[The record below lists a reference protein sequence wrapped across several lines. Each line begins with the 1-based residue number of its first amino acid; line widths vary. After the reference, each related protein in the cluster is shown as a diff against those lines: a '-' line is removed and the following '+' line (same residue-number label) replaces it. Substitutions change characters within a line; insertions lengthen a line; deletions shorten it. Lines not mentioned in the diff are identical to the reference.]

1 MQKYINFEIRNDL
14 NISIKKEKTYWNE
27 EDELNSNLE
36 EIDSS
41 ESKCIENIVNFAF
54 PTNMETKELNDNS
67 SENNDNN
74 YNIYNLN
81 SRKQGDSD
89 QLFDQTNLAV
99 ALKKK
104 RIRKEYFKIIKA
116 KKYRYIK
123 QKGRPHISQSNKIK
137 HDKFFDDNIIIK
149 IKTYF
154 FNKFLPDIV
163 NKNVKNKKYF
173 IKKVT
178 NNFIRKIEAQ
188 TNLKLLDTAYANFLK
203 KENIS
208 KKYSKYLPEE
218 NKNIVNK
225 ILKENEQIEV
235 IRILNLKIGE
245 LFEIFRRKLFEN
257 EENITY
263 DLKEKIKGLDLL
275 DNNNKYKDFNFY
287 INDLK
292 EKEEM
297 SKEKFIEYQNK
308 LKQKCIDY
316 KEWFKKRAK
325 K

>member
-1 MQKYINFEIRNDL
+1 
-14 NISIKKEKTYWNE
+14 
-27 EDELNSNLE
+27 
-36 EIDSS
+36 
-41 ESKCIENIVNFAF
+41 
-54 PTNMETKELNDNS
+54 METKELNDNS

-116 KKYRYIK
+116 KKCRYVG

-188 TNLKLLDTAYANFLK
+188 TNLKLLDTVYADILK

-208 KKYSKYLPEE
+208 EKYSNYLKEE

-235 IRILNLKIGE
+235 IRILNLKIDE

>member
-1 MQKYINFEIRNDL
+1 M
-14 NISIKKEKTYWNE
+14 
-27 EDELNSNLE
+27 
-36 EIDSS
+36 
-41 ESKCIENIVNFAF
+41 
-54 PTNMETKELNDNS
+54 
-67 SENNDNN
+67 
-74 YNIYNLN
+74 
-81 SRKQGDSD
+81 
-89 QLFDQTNLAV
+89 
-99 ALKKK
+99 
-104 RIRKEYFKIIKA
+104 
-116 KKYRYIK
+116 
-123 QKGRPHISQSNKIK
+123 
-137 HDKFFDDNIIIK
+137 
-149 IKTYF
+149 
-154 FNKFLPDIV
+154 
-163 NKNVKNKKYF
+163 KNKKYF
-173 IKKVT
+173 IKKLS
-178 NNFIRKIEAQ
+178 NDFISKIEAQ
-188 TNLKLLDTAYANFLK
+188 TNLKLLDTVYANLLK

-208 KKYSKYLPEE
+208 EKYSNYLPEE

>member
-1 MQKYINFEIRNDL
+1 
-14 NISIKKEKTYWNE
+14 
-27 EDELNSNLE
+27 
-36 EIDSS
+36 
-41 ESKCIENIVNFAF
+41 
-54 PTNMETKELNDNS
+54 METKELNDNS

-116 KKYRYIK
+116 KKCRYVG

-173 IKKVT
+173 IKKLS
-178 NNFIRKIEAQ
+178 NDFISKIEAQ
-188 TNLKLLDTAYANFLK
+188 TNLKLLDTVYANLLK

-208 KKYSKYLPEE
+208 EKYSKYLPEE

>member
-1 MQKYINFEIRNDL
+1 M
-14 NISIKKEKTYWNE
+14 
-27 EDELNSNLE
+27 
-36 EIDSS
+36 
-41 ESKCIENIVNFAF
+41 
-54 PTNMETKELNDNS
+54 
-67 SENNDNN
+67 
-74 YNIYNLN
+74 
-81 SRKQGDSD
+81 
-89 QLFDQTNLAV
+89 
-99 ALKKK
+99 
-104 RIRKEYFKIIKA
+104 
-116 KKYRYIK
+116 
-123 QKGRPHISQSNKIK
+123 
-137 HDKFFDDNIIIK
+137 
-149 IKTYF
+149 
-154 FNKFLPDIV
+154 
-163 NKNVKNKKYF
+163 
-173 IKKVT
+173 
-178 NNFIRKIEAQ
+178 
-188 TNLKLLDTAYANFLK
+188 
-203 KENIS
+203 
-208 KKYSKYLPEE
+208 
-218 NKNIVNK
+218 NK